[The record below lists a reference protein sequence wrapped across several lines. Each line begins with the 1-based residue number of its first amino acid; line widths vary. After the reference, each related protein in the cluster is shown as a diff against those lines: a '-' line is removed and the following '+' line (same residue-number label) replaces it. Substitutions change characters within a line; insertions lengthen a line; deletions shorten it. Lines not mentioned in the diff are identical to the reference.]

1 MASAN
6 INGTA
11 VTYRYNSDGLRS
23 YKKVGTTEHEY
34 QYLEDKLVYEKNGN
48 LQFHYRY
55 DAFGN
60 LAEIRRVNA
69 DGSVNMACAVCNS
82 FGDVIE
88 LRYRSGGLYATYKY
102 DTWGKLLGVY
112 DANGNEITG
121 PYALATQN
129 PFRYRGYYYDT
140 ESGLYYLNGRY
151 YDPVVCRFISPDSV
165 SVATASLSSY
175 YNKNLY
181 AYCDNNPVIRADHSG
196 EYWHVAIGA
205 ATGGLIGG
213 ISSLAGQAVS
223 GEGINWAEVGVSAAS
238 GALTG
243 AITTAFPGMGVT
255 ATGIIHGAVGAGTY
269 IATELVNERTPT
281 VAGTLTA
288 GVTSG
293 VLAGGVK
300 AVGNLVSK
308 GVKIQKIGRL
318 EASNH
323 PGDAQLGVKYQI
335 NKANGRPTIRSM
347 EFHYNHA
354 HKDYKPH
361 WQQNSWNPRNNS
373 VSSMYHWSWWGK
385 RI

>member
-112 DANGNEITG
+112 DASGNEITSI
-121 PYALATQN
+121 YSLATQN

-181 AYCDNNPVIRADHSG
+181 AYCDNNPVIRKDTTGA
-196 EYWHVAIGA
+196 YWETALDVVSLGASIFEVSINPSDPWAWAGLAGDFFDVVAPC
-205 ATGGLIGG
+205 IGG
-213 ISSLAGQAVS
+213 IGEAVRVAKAS
-223 GEGINWAEVGVSAAS
+223 MKGADAAVDAVSAAKKADNAVDGVS
-238 GALTG
+238 NILRKTNYYVTPNGECIPAQLTEFNNNLSKLDNQNGKYIGLDNKG
-243 AITTAFPGMGVT
+243 AIR
-255 ATGIIHGAVGAGTY
+255 IR
-269 IATELVNERTPT
+269 VNEIHQNNPGFIGKTNPLHTVPHFHIDRRTNGITGKWNKVFTGPM
-281 VAGTLTA
+281 
-288 GVTSG
+288 
-293 VLAGGVK
+293 
-300 AVGNLVSK
+300 
-308 GVKIQKIGRL
+308 
-318 EASNH
+318 EA
-323 PGDAQLGVKYQI
+323 LY
-335 NKANGRPTIRSM
+335 
-347 EFHYNHA
+347 
-354 HKDYKPH
+354 
-361 WQQNSWNPRNNS
+361 
-373 VSSMYHWSWWGK
+373 
-385 RI
+385 